1 MNNIAKLLR
10 KRPTETEKLLW
21 RYLRSKQI
29 EGFKFRRQQPIDN
42 YVVDFVCF
50 DNKIVV
56 EVDGGQHAVDK
67 EKDIERDI
75 YLKKHGFK
83 VLRFWN
89 NDVLTN
95 IGGVLEK
102 IRENCLF
109 HPPLTPPV
117 KGGEFTH
124 LK

>member
-1 MNNIAKLLR
+1 MNNIARLLR

-29 EGFKFRRQQPIDN
+29 DGFKFRRQQAIDN
-42 YVVDFVCF
+42 YVVDFVCL
-50 DNKIVV
+50 DRKIII

-67 EKDIERDI
+67 EKDIERDT
-75 YLKKHGFK
+75 YLKKHDFK

-95 IGGVLEK
+95 IGGVLDM
-102 IRENCLF
+102 IRGNCLS

-117 KGGEFTH
+117 KGGEFTP

>member
-29 EGFKFRRQQPIDN
+29 DGFKFRRQQPIDN

-50 DNKIVV
+50 DNKIVI

-67 EKDIERDI
+67 EKDIERDN

-102 IRENCLF
+102 IRENCLS

>member
-1 MNNIAKLLR
+1 
-10 KRPTETEKLLW
+10 
-21 RYLRSKQI
+21 LRSKQI
-29 EGFKFRRQQPIDN
+29 DGFKFRRQQAIDN
-42 YVVDFVCF
+42 YVVDFVCL
-50 DNKIVV
+50 DRKIII

-67 EKDIERDI
+67 EKDIERDT
-75 YLKKHGFK
+75 YLKKHDFK

-95 IGGVLEK
+95 IGGVLDM
-102 IRENCLF
+102 IRGNCLS

-117 KGGEFTH
+117 KGGEFTP

>member
-1 MNNIAKLLR
+1 LNNIARLLR

-29 EGFKFRRQQPIDN
+29 DGFKFRRQQPIDN

-50 DNKIVV
+50 DKKIII
-56 EVDGGQHAVDK
+56 EVDGGQHAADK
-67 EKDIERDI
+67 EKDIERDN
-75 YLKKHGFK
+75 YFKKHGFK

-89 NDVLTN
+89 NDVFKN

-102 IRENCLF
+102 IRENCLSR
-109 HPPLTPPV
+109 PPLTPPV
-117 KGGEFTH
+117 KGGEFTP